1 MAVSLSTRCDLPNC
15 RHVQGLSPFGGRDSP
30 DRVAGCVLQPI
41 VLPFSTGCC
50 LPEAALWSQDDSRQV
65 SLDIPDMSLLPVMG
79 LRQMHTRTTAALGSL
94 LLVLL
99 CPASVPAQRAVITP
113 QPGLGRLTVAA
124 ATPAALR
131 RWDGAIDQFVQRGE
145 LVMRSM
151 REDPVLAGHRH
162 ETFVQSYWG
171 IPVYGGSLVRQTTG
185 GVTVSVIGMLVTDIT
200 IDPTPTLSAASVM
213 AILGEVSGAS
223 LVATSAP
230 HLTVFRLF
238 DGTDR
243 LTYRATLTDMRT
255 YFVDAHTGQVVWST
269 AAVVTQ
275 RAVGLGTGA
284 VGDHKKISATQ
295 AAGTFRAH
303 DQLRPAPIRTYD
315 TGGLVDVFGRI
326 LFGGLVF
333 DSDFP
338 TDADNTWTDPH
349 VVDAHVHTGWALDYL
364 YKQHAWNG
372 VDDRNSAITTIVDAS
387 PFTEDNA
394 FFAPPPFGPGAVGVF
409 VYGRTD
415 DGVPI
420 TALDVVAHEFMHG
433 VTSAALR
440 HRTGGDYEDKFE
452 LGPPGPTT
460 ITFEDQ
466 TLTCA
471 TAALTETDA
480 FGEMEEWPFY
490 CDAEGRFV
498 RGANHAGAVNEA
510 LSDVIGTGAEFFFH
524 PRGTGPLRAD
534 YQSGEDIVGL
544 GPIRALDVPHAF
556 TRPARPRPIPYP
568 DHWER
573 SFQYLVVITAGT
585 RDAPRAFDV
594 APVVLM
600 GDDRDVFVMRSA
612 DDGGVHINMTIL
624 GHAFYL
630 AVEGGANATSGLHV
644 QGVGGAHRAQIEQAF
659 FRGMTVLMP
668 NAPSM
673 PVAARAVYQAA
684 VDLFGVT
691 SAAAQAIAQAMV
703 AVGLLGAA

>member
-1 MAVSLSTRCDLPNC
+1 MAQLNRPAPP
-15 RHVQGLSPFGGRDSP
+15 RP
-30 DRVAGCVLQPI
+30 
-41 VLPFSTGCC
+41 
-50 LPEAALWSQDDSRQV
+50 
-65 SLDIPDMSLLPVMG
+65 
-79 LRQMHTRTTAALGSL
+79 TRTAAAGLL

-99 CPASVPAQRAVITP
+99 HPVSTTAQV
-113 QPGLGRLTVAA
+113 GLIAPPPSPGRLTVVA
-124 ATPAALR
+124 ATPAEFR
-131 RWDGAIDQFVQRGE
+131 SWDRTIDQFVQSGA
-145 LVMRSM
+145 LVMRSL

-162 ETFVQSYWG
+162 ETFTQAYRG
-171 IPVYGGSLVRQTTG
+171 IPVYGGSLVRQTVR
-185 GVTVSVIGMLVTDIT
+185 GVPVSVIGTLLTGIAV
-200 IDPTPTLSAASVM
+200 DPTPALSAARVA
-213 AILGEVSGAS
+213 AILGEISGAS

-255 YFVDAHTGQVVWST
+255 YFVDADTGQVVWST

-275 RAVGLGTGA
+275 REVGLGTGA
-284 VGDHKKISATQ
+284 VGDRKKISATQ
-295 AAGTFRAH
+295 AAGTFRSH

-315 TGGLVDVFGRI
+315 TGGRLDVLARMLFGRI
-326 LFGGLVF
+326 VF

-349 VVDAHVHTGWALDYL
+349 VVDAHVHTGWAVDYV

-387 PFTEDNA
+387 PFTEYNA
-394 FFAPPPFGPGAVGVF
+394 FFAPPPFGPGEVGVF
-409 VYGRTD
+409 AYGRTD

-440 HRTGGDYEDKFE
+440 HRTGGEYEDQFE

-460 ITFEDQ
+460 MTFEGR

-471 TAALTETDA
+471 AAALTVTDE
-480 FGEMEEWPFY
+480 FGERQEWPFL

-524 PRGTGPLRAD
+524 PPGTGPLRAD

-556 TRPARPRPIPYP
+556 TIRARPSPIPYP
-568 DHWER
+568 DHWAH

-585 RDAPRAFDV
+585 RDAPRAFDF
-594 APVVLM
+594 APVVLR
-600 GDDRDVFVMRSA
+600 GRDAVVMRSA

-630 AVEGGANATSGLHV
+630 AVEGGTNATSGLRV
-644 QGVGGAHRAQIEQAF
+644 QGVGGANRAQIEQAF

-673 PVAARAVYQAA
+673 PVAARAVHQAA
-684 VDLFGVT
+684 VDLFGAT
-691 SAAAQAIAQAMV
+691 SAAAQAVGQAMA
-703 AVGLLGAA
+703 AVGLLGGA

>member
-1 MAVSLSTRCDLPNC
+1 MGRLRGVFVAPGGAQRPQEQRQRPGMAQLNRPVP
-15 RHVQGLSPFGGRDSP
+15 P
-30 DRVAGCVLQPI
+30 
-41 VLPFSTGCC
+41 
-50 LPEAALWSQDDSRQV
+50 RQ
-65 SLDIPDMSLLPVMG
+65 
-79 LRQMHTRTTAALGSL
+79 TRTAAAGLL

-99 CPASVPAQRAVITP
+99 RPVSTTAQVGLIAPP
-113 QPGLGRLTVAA
+113 QEGRLTVAA
-124 ATPAALR
+124 TTWSDLR
-131 RWDGAIDQFVQRGE
+131 IWDGTIDQLVQGGE
-145 LVMRSM
+145 LVGRGVH
-151 REDPVLAGHRH
+151 EDPVLAGRRH

-171 IPVYGGSLVRQTTG
+171 IPVYGGSLVRQTAG
-185 GVTVSVIGMLVTDIT
+185 GVTVSVIGTLLTGIT
-200 IDPTPTLSAASVM
+200 VDPTPALSAARVA
-213 AILGEVSGAS
+213 AILGEVTGAS

-255 YFVDAHTGQVVWST
+255 YFVDADTGEVVWST

-275 RAVGLGTGA
+275 NSEVGLGTGA
-284 VGDHKKISATQ
+284 VGDRKKMSATQ
-295 AAGTFRAH
+295 AAGTFRSH

-315 TGGLVDVFGRI
+315 TGGRIDVVARM

-349 VVDAHVHTGWALDYL
+349 VVDAHVHTGWVVDYV

-372 VDDRNSAITTIVDAS
+372 IDNRNSAITTLVDSS
-387 PFTEDNA
+387 PFTEYNA
-394 FFAPPPFGPGAVGVF
+394 FFAPPPFGPGEVGVF
-409 VYGRTD
+409 AYGRTD

-440 HRTGGDYEDKFE
+440 HRTGGEYEDQFE

-460 ITFEDQ
+460 VTFEGR
-466 TLTCA
+466 TLACA
-471 TAALTETDA
+471 TATLTDA
-480 FGEMEEWPFY
+480 FGEMQEWPFL

-498 RGANHAGAVNEA
+498 RAANHAGAVNEA

-534 YQSGEDIVGL
+534 YQSGEDILGF

-556 TRPARPRPIPYP
+556 TIRARPSPIPYP
-568 DHWER
+568 DHWAH

-585 RDAPRAFDV
+585 RDAPRAFDF
-594 APVVLM
+594 APVVLI
-600 GDDRDVFVMRSA
+600 GRDAFVMRSA

-630 AVEGGANATSGLHV
+630 AVEGGTNATSGLHV
-644 QGVGGAHRAQIEQAF
+644 QGVGGAYRAQIEQAF

-673 PVAARAVYQAA
+673 PVAALAVYQAA
-684 VDLFGVT
+684 VDLFGAT
-691 SAAAQAIAQAMV
+691 SAAAQAVGQAMA
-703 AVGLLGAA
+703 AVGLLGGA

>member
-1 MAVSLSTRCDLPNC
+1 MAQLNRPAPP
-15 RHVQGLSPFGGRDSP
+15 RP
-30 DRVAGCVLQPI
+30 
-41 VLPFSTGCC
+41 
-50 LPEAALWSQDDSRQV
+50 
-65 SLDIPDMSLLPVMG
+65 
-79 LRQMHTRTTAALGSL
+79 TRTAAAGLL

-99 CPASVPAQRAVITP
+99 HPVSTTAQV
-113 QPGLGRLTVAA
+113 GLIAPPPSPGRLTVVA
-124 ATPAALR
+124 ATPAEFR
-131 RWDGAIDQFVQRGE
+131 SWDRTIDQFVQSGA
-145 LVMRSM
+145 LVMRSL

-162 ETFVQSYWG
+162 ETFTQAYRG
-171 IPVYGGSLVRQTTG
+171 IPVYGGSLVRQTVR
-185 GVTVSVIGMLVTDIT
+185 GVPVSVIGTLLTGIAV
-200 IDPTPTLSAASVM
+200 DPTPALSAARVA
-213 AILGEVSGAS
+213 AILGEISGAS

-255 YFVDAHTGQVVWST
+255 YFVDADTGQVVWST

-275 RAVGLGTGA
+275 REVGLGTGA
-284 VGDHKKISATQ
+284 VGDRKKISATQ
-295 AAGTFRAH
+295 AAGTFRSH

-315 TGGLVDVFGRI
+315 TGGLVNVVARM
-326 LFGGLVF
+326 LFDGLVF

-349 VVDAHVHTGWALDYL
+349 VVDAHVHTGWAVDYV

-372 VDDRNSAITTIVDAS
+372 VDNRNSAITTIVDAS
-387 PFTEDNA
+387 PFTEYNA
-394 FFAPPPFGPGAVGVF
+394 FFAPPPFGPGEVGVF
-409 VYGRTD
+409 AYGRTD

-433 VTSAALR
+433 VTSAAMR
-440 HRTGGDYEDKFE
+440 HRTGGEYEDQFE
-452 LGPPGPTT
+452 LGPAGPTT
-460 ITFEDQ
+460 VTFEGR

-471 TAALTETDA
+471 TATLTFTDE
-480 FGEMEEWPFY
+480 FGERQEWPFL

-498 RGANHAGAVNEA
+498 PGANHAGAVNEA

-524 PRGTGPLRAD
+524 PPGTGPLRAD

-544 GPIRALDVPHAF
+544 GPIRALDEPAAF
-556 TRPARPRPIPYP
+556 TIPAQPRPIPYP
-568 DHWER
+568 DHWAH

-585 RDAPRAFDV
+585 RDAPRAFDF
-594 APVVLM
+594 APVVLR
-600 GDDRDVFVMRSA
+600 GRDAVVMRSA
-612 DDGGVHINMTIL
+612 DAGGVHINMTIL

-630 AVEGGANATSGLHV
+630 AVEGGTNATSGLHV
-644 QGVGGAHRAQIEQAF
+644 QGVGGANRAQIEQAF

-673 PVAARAVYQAA
+673 PVAARAVHQAA
-684 VDLFGVT
+684 VDLFGAT
-691 SAAAQAIAQAMV
+691 SAAAQAVGQAMA
-703 AVGLLGAA
+703 AVGLLGGA

>member
-1 MAVSLSTRCDLPNC
+1 MAQLNR
-15 RHVQGLSPFGGRDSP
+15 
-30 DRVAGCVLQPI
+30 PI
-41 VLPFSTGCC
+41 P
-50 LPEAALWSQDDSRQV
+50 SR
-65 SLDIPDMSLLPVMG
+65 P
-79 LRQMHTRTTAALGSL
+79 TRTAAAGLL

-99 CPASVPAQRAVITP
+99 RPVSTTAQVGLIAPP
-113 QPGLGRLTVAA
+113 QEGRLTVAA
-124 ATPAALR
+124 TTWSDLR
-131 RWDGAIDQFVQRGE
+131 IWDRTIDQLVRGGE
-145 LVMRSM
+145 LVGGGVH
-151 REDPVLAGHRH
+151 EDPVLAGRRH

-171 IPVYGGSLVRQTTG
+171 IPVYGGSLVRQTAG
-185 GVTVSVIGMLVTDIT
+185 GVPVSVIGTLLTGIT
-200 IDPTPTLSAASVM
+200 VDPTPALSAARVA
-213 AILGEVSGAS
+213 AILGEISGAS

-243 LTYRATLTDMRT
+243 LTYRATLTDLRT
-255 YFVDAHTGQVVWST
+255 YFVNADTGQVVWST

-275 RAVGLGTGA
+275 REVGLGTGA
-284 VGDHKKISATQ
+284 VGDRKKISATQ
-295 AAGTFRAH
+295 AAGTFRSH

-315 TGGLVDVFGRI
+315 TGGRLDAFARMLFGRI
-326 LFGGLVF
+326 VF

-349 VVDAHVHTGWALDYL
+349 VVDAHVHTGWVVDYV

-372 VDDRNSAITTIVDAS
+372 VDNRNSAITTIVDAS

-394 FFAPPPFGPGAVGVF
+394 FFAPPPFGPGEVGVF
-409 VYGRTD
+409 AYGRAA

-433 VTSAALR
+433 VTSAAMR
-440 HRTGGDYEDKFE
+440 HRTGGEYEDQFE
-452 LGPPGPTT
+452 LGPAGPTT
-460 ITFEDQ
+460 ITFEGR

-471 TAALTETDA
+471 TDTLPVTDA
-480 FGEMEEWPFY
+480 FGERQEVPFL
-490 CDAEGRFV
+490 CDDAGRFV

-524 PRGTGPLRAD
+524 PPGTGLLRAD

-544 GPIRALDVPHAF
+544 GPIRALDEPAAF
-556 TRPARPRPIPYP
+556 TIPAQPRPIPYP
-568 DHWER
+568 DHWAH

-585 RDAPRAFDV
+585 RDAPRAFDF
-594 APVVLM
+594 APVVLV
-600 GDDRDVFVMRSA
+600 GRDAVVMPVDA
-612 DDGGVHINMTIL
+612 GGVHFNMTIL

-630 AVEGGANATSGLHV
+630 AVEGGTNATSGRRV
-644 QGVGGAHRAQIEQAF
+644 QGVGGANRAQIEQAF

-684 VDLFGVT
+684 VDLFGAP
-691 SAAAQAIAQAMV
+691 SAAAQAIAQAMA
-703 AVGLLGAA
+703 AVGLLGGA

>member
-1 MAVSLSTRCDLPNC
+1 
-15 RHVQGLSPFGGRDSP
+15 
-30 DRVAGCVLQPI
+30 
-41 VLPFSTGCC
+41 
-50 LPEAALWSQDDSRQV
+50 
-65 SLDIPDMSLLPVMG
+65 MSLLPVTG
-79 LRQMHTRTTAALGSL
+79 VHQVHRRTAAALVSL
-94 LLVLL
+94 LLLLL
-99 CPASVPAQRAVITP
+99 CPVRAIAQSAVIAP

-124 ATPAALR
+124 DTLAELR
-131 RWDGAIDQFVQRGE
+131 RWDGTIDQWVQSGA
-145 LVMRSM
+145 LVMRSL

-162 ETFVQSYWG
+162 ETFIQAYRG
-171 IPVYGGSLVRQTTG
+171 IPVYGGSLVRQTAR
-185 GVTVSVIGMLVTDIT
+185 GVPVSVIGTLVTGIT
-200 IDPTPTLSAASVM
+200 VDPTPTLSAARVA
-213 AILGEVSGAS
+213 AILGEVAGAA

-255 YFVDAHTGQVVWST
+255 YFVDADTGQVVWST
-269 AAVVTQ
+269 AAVMTQ
-275 RAVGLGTGA
+275 REVGLGTGA
-284 VGDHKKISATQ
+284 VGDRKKLSATQ
-295 AAGTFRAH
+295 AAGTFRSH

-315 TGGLVDVFGRI
+315 TGGRIDVATRM

-349 VVDAHVHTGWALDYL
+349 VVDAHVHTGWVVDYL

-372 VDDRNSAITTIVDAS
+372 VDNRNSAITTIVDAS
-387 PFTEDNA
+387 PFTEYNA
-394 FFAPPPFGPGAVGVF
+394 FFAPPPFGPGEIGVF
-409 VYGRTD
+409 AYGRTD
-415 DGVPI
+415 DGVPV

-440 HRTGGDYEDKFE
+440 YRTGGDYQDQFE

-460 ITFEDQ
+460 VTFEGR
-466 TLTCA
+466 TLACA
-471 TAALTETDA
+471 TASLTVTDA
-480 FGEMEEWPFY
+480 VDETQVFPFL

-498 RGANHAGAVNEA
+498 QGANHAGAVNEA

-524 PRGTGPLRAD
+524 PPGTGPLRAD

-556 TRPARPRPIPYP
+556 TIRARPSPIPYP
-568 DHWER
+568 DHWAR

-585 RDAPRAFDV
+585 RDAPRAFAY
-594 APVVLM
+594 APVVLV
-600 GDDRDVFVMRSA
+600 GREAFLMRSA

-630 AVEGGANATSGLHV
+630 AVEGGANATSGLRV
-644 QGVGGAHRAQIEQAF
+644 QGVGGANRTQIEQAF

-691 SAAAQAIAQAMV
+691 SAAAQAIAQAMA

>member
-1 MAVSLSTRCDLPNC
+1 M
-15 RHVQGLSPFGGRDSP
+15 
-30 DRVAGCVLQPI
+30 
-41 VLPFSTGCC
+41 
-50 LPEAALWSQDDSRQV
+50 
-65 SLDIPDMSLLPVMG
+65 
-79 LRQMHTRTTAALGSL
+79 
-94 LLVLL
+94 LL
-99 CPASVPAQRAVITP
+99 CPASVPAQSALIVP
-113 QPGLGRLTVAA
+113 QPGMGRLTAAA
-124 ATPAALR
+124 ATPAELR
-131 RWDGAIDQFVQRGE
+131 SWDGTIDQFVQRGE
-145 LVMRSM
+145 LLMRSM

-171 IPVYGGSLVRQTTG
+171 IPVYGGSFVRQTAG
-185 GVTVSVIGMLVTDIT
+185 GVTVSVIGTLLTGIT
-200 IDPTPTLSAASVM
+200 VDPTPTLSAARVA

-230 HLTVFRLF
+230 QLTVFRLF

-243 LTYRATLTDMRT
+243 LTYRATMTDMRT
-255 YFVDAHTGQVVWST
+255 YFVDADTGQVVWST
-269 AAVVTQ
+269 AAAVTQ

-284 VGDHKKISATQ
+284 VGDRKKISATQ
-295 AAGTFRAH
+295 ATGTFRSH
-303 DQLRPAPIRTYD
+303 DQFRPAQIRTYD
-315 TGGLVDVFGRI
+315 TGGLVDVVARI

-349 VVDAHVHTGWALDYL
+349 VVDAHVHTGWVVDYV
-364 YKQHAWNG
+364 YKQHAWDG
-372 VDDRNSAITTIVDAS
+372 VDDRNSAITTIIDTS
-387 PFTEDNA
+387 PFTEYNA
-394 FFAPPPFGPGAVGVF
+394 FFAPPPFGPGEVGVF
-409 VYGRTD
+409 AYGIAD
-415 DGVPI
+415 DGVPV
-420 TALDVVAHEFMHG
+420 TSLDVVAHEFMHG
-433 VTSAALR
+433 VTSAAMR
-440 HRTGGDYEDKFE
+440 HRTGGDYEDQFE
-452 LGPPGPTT
+452 PGPPGPTT
-460 ITFEDQ
+460 VSFEGR

-471 TAALTETDA
+471 TATLTVTDE
-480 FGEMEEWPFY
+480 FGEMQEWPFL

-510 LSDVIGTGAEFFFH
+510 FADVIGTGAEFFFH
-524 PRGTGPLRAD
+524 LPGTGPLQAD

-544 GPIRALDVPHAF
+544 GPLRALDVPHAF
-556 TRPARPRPIPYP
+556 TIPARPSPIPYP
-568 DHWER
+568 DHWVR

-585 RDAPRAFDV
+585 RDAPRAFDF

-600 GDDRDVFVMRSA
+600 GRDAFLMRSA
-612 DDGGVHINMTIL
+612 DVGGVHINMTIL

-630 AVEGGANATSGLHV
+630 AVEGGTNATSGLHV
-644 QGVGGAHRAQIEQAF
+644 QGVGGAHRAKIEQAF

-691 SAAAQAIAQAMV
+691 SAAAQAITQAMV